1 MCITVEG
8 QSRETFERCYS
19 VQINDPQPLSV
30 YGKSQPSGKTMQYNL
45 SGGKVYTITHN
56 GTSYQTEENTVE
68 LDLVDGLNYIQI
80 TTGIECQG
88 IFEEQIF
95 NSAEVFLSPLPFQDQ
110 LNIFIGGQDRQLTIE
125 LFSSSG
131 RLVETHQKILSSG
144 KRTIQL
150 NTNHLKP
157 GSYILKVFGE
167 TLLSSQLIIKE

>member
-1 MCITVEG
+1 MELLF
-8 QSRETFERCYS
+8 R
-19 VQINDPQPLSV
+19 L
-30 YGKSQPSGKTMQYNL
+30 
-45 SGGKVYTITHN
+45 
-56 GTSYQTEENTVE
+56 EENTVE

-131 RLVETHQKILSSG
+131 RLVETHQKILVSG

-150 NTNHLKP
+150 NTNHLKSWKLYFKSFWRNIVKLP
-157 GSYILKVFGE
+157 TYHQGITKLFFV
-167 TLLSSQLIIKE
+167 LLF

>member
-1 MCITVEG
+1 MSAKE
-8 QSRETFERCYS
+8 F
-19 VQINDPQPLSV
+19 
-30 YGKSQPSGKTMQYNL
+30 
-45 SGGKVYTITHN
+45 
-56 GTSYQTEENTVE
+56 
-68 LDLVDGLNYIQI
+68 
-80 TTGIECQG
+80 
-88 IFEEQIF
+88 FEEQIF

-131 RLVETHQKILSSG
+131 RLVEAHQRKLVSG